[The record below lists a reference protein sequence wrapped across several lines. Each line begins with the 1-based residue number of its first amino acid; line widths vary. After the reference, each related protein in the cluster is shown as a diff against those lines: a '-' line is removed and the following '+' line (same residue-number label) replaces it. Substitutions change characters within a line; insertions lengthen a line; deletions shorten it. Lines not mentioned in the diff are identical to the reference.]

1 MKTLIA
7 VLTAGLLLLGPAPAR
22 AGLLGGGL
30 PSLPIQLPPRLIDPL
45 RQDTQRLRDSVDAL
59 ASPLDLHALG
69 DALIERHPH
78 ELARDPAGQLIV
90 RAELLALPS
99 DDAAR
104 ARVLALPGVALIEDT
119 PLDGLDLHWLRLHAD
134 TRLLAQLRA
143 LDPAGEYDYEH
154 VYLPS
159 GTPAAAPFA
168 ARAAAAA
175 ATTSTAIAA
184 ASAAGGTAALRVGL
198 IDTGIA
204 AHAALDQADIQ
215 RAGCADGAKHAAAH
229 GTAVAS
235 LLVGHEGRFAGVLP
249 GAQLFAADAYCDAAD
264 GGSVQ
269 RVAQGLAWL
278 ARAHVGVV
286 NVSLVGPPNLLLQR
300 AVAAAQ
306 ARGMLIVAAV
316 GNDGPAAPPLYP
328 AAWPGVIGVTGVD
341 THERVL
347 PEAGRGPQVAF
358 AAPGSELWG
367 AAADGGYA
375 ALRGT
380 SFAAPLVAGLLAR
393 AAAETGSNAAALER
407 LRASAVDL
415 GAPGRDDV
423 YGWGLVGTALRT
435 RRP

>member
-7 VLTAGLLLLGPAPAR
+7 VLAAVLLGLTAPAR

-30 PSLPIQLPPRLIDPL
+30 PSLPVQLPQRLTDPL
-45 RQDTQRLRDSVDAL
+45 RQDAQRLRDSVDAL

-104 ARVLALPGVALIEDT
+104 ARVLALPGVALIEDQA
-119 PLDGLDLHWLRLHAD
+119 LDGLDLHWLRLRAD
-134 TRLLAQLRA
+134 TKLLAQLRA

-154 VYLPS
+154 VYLP
-159 GTPAAAPFA
+159 GGALAGAAATAP
-168 ARAAAAA
+168 AAAA
-175 ATTSTAIAA
+175 AT
-184 ASAAGGTAALRVGL
+184 SAAPAAGAAPALRVGL
-198 IDTGIA
+198 VDTGVA
-204 AHAALDQADIQ
+204 AHDALAQTDIRRAA
-215 RAGCADGAKHAAAH
+215 CADGARHPAAH

-235 LLVGHEGRFAGVLP
+235 LLVGRQGRFAGVLP
-249 GAQLFAADAYCDAAD
+249 GAQLFAADAYCDAPD

-278 ARAHVGVV
+278 AREHVGVV
-286 NVSLVGPPNLLLQR
+286 NMSLVGPPNLLLQR
-300 AVAAAQ
+300 AVSAAQ

-328 AAWPGVIGVTGVD
+328 AAWPGVVGVTGVD
-341 THERVL
+341 AHERVL

-367 AAADGGYA
+367 ASADGGYA

-393 AAAETGSNAAALER
+393 AVADAGSNAAALER

-423 YGWGLVGTALRT
+423 YGWGLVGAALRT